1 MTTSSLVERLR
12 RPPSRSSVPGSL
24 PVLFF
29 GHLFSARVATVG
41 LNPSHQEY
49 LDRRGNEL
57 CGELRRFET
66 VNSLRAPDRASL
78 SAEHCDRAIATMR
91 TYFQPGKPVYSWFR
105 SLDRVA
111 RGFGVRYDLG
121 EVAHLDLVQEATQPT
136 WSGLPLQELAELRA
150 ADLPFLRWQ
159 LETFLLEVI
168 VCNGRSVFA
177 GVQTLTNAQIVQSG
191 KLARV
196 TWYVAL
202 SAMSGRVMGVVGWNI
217 PLARPTGLDK
227 EGHTELGRLLSERL
241 REAIDR
247 IDQIAQRNAG
257 TTPEGADPR
266 WRQATSIG
274 TSTETH
280 HP

>member
-1 MTTSSLVERLR
+1 
-12 RPPSRSSVPGSL
+12 
-24 PVLFF
+24 VLFF
-29 GHLFSARVATVG
+29 GDLITARVATAG

-57 CGELRRFET
+57 DGELRRFET
-66 VNSLRAPDRASL
+66 LDSLRAADRASL
-78 SAEHCDRAIATMR
+78 TAEHCDRAIATMR

-136 WSGLPLQELAELRA
+136 WSGLPPQELAQLRT
-150 ADLPFLRWQ
+150 ADESFLRWQ
-159 LETFLLEVI
+159 LETVPLEVVI
-168 VCNGRSVFA
+168 CNGRTVFT
-177 GVQTLTNAQIVQSG
+177 GVQTLTNALIVKSG

-202 SAMSGRVMGVVGWNI
+202 AAMPGRVMGVVGWNI

-227 EGHTELGRLLSERL
+227 EGHTELGRLLSERPK
-241 REAIDR
+241 EATEVS
-247 IDQIAQRNAG
+247 QI
-257 TTPEGADPR
+257 
-266 WRQATSIG
+266 S
-274 TSTETH
+274 
-280 HP
+280 

>member
-1 MTTSSLVERLR
+1 MERGCGEPHVTTSPLIERLR
-12 RPPSRSSVPGSL
+12 RPPSQSSVAGSL

-29 GHLFSARVATVG
+29 GDLVTARVATVG

-57 CGELRRFET
+57 DGELRRFET
-66 VNSLRAPDRASL
+66 LDSLRAADRASL
-78 SAEHCDRAIATMR
+78 SAEQCDRAIATMR

-121 EVAHLDLVQEATQPT
+121 EVAQLDLVQEATQPT
-136 WSGLPLQELAELRA
+136 WSGLPAHELAQLRTT
-150 ADLPFLRWQ
+150 DESFLRWQ
-159 LETFLLEVI
+159 LETFPLEVVI
-168 VCNGRSVFA
+168 CNGRTVFA
-177 GVQTLTNAQIVQSG
+177 GVQRLTDARIVQSG

-202 SAMSGRVMGVVGWNI
+202 SELPGRVMGVVGWNI
-217 PLARPTGLDK
+217 PLARPAGLDK

-241 REAIDR
+241 EEAIEMT
-247 IDQIAQRNAG
+247 N
-257 TTPEGADPR
+257 PEERTGSCGSH
-266 WRQATSIG
+266 WRD
-274 TSTETH
+274 
-280 HP
+280 